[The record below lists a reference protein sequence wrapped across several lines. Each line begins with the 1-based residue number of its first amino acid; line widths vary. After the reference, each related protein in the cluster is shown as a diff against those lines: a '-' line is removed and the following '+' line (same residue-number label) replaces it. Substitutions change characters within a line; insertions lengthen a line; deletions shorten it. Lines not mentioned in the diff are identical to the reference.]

1 MEKII
6 LHIIINIQKKRESY
20 NDYPQTAITQIQ

>member
-6 LHIIINIQKKRESY
+6 LYIIINIQKKRESY
-20 NDYPQTAITQIQ
+20 NDYPQTAITQIR